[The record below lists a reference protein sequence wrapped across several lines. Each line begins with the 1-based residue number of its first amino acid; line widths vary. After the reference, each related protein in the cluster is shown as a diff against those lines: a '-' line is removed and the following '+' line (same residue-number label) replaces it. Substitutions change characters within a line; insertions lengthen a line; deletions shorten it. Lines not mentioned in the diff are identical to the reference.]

1 MTEWRY
7 NMHACVNI
15 ECFLCVFFSILEVS
29 YSSQTCV
36 NCTFT
41 EQRFYRVQSTTRLV
55 LKSPKVFYPR
65 TKAVVYQTY
74 VFELN
79 RSSLPSMYGTLLRFK
94 SHLWIN
100 WQTIIIQLPSWFWKY
115 ICNKMHY
122 FTKYRDEYHAIQQY
136 SFYDALINTLLI
148 ETNYSRN
155 FWMTVIVYKTT
166 CKMEARRVYVLLD
179 KEADL

>member
-15 ECFLCVFFSILEVS
+15 ECFHCVFFSILEVS

-79 RSSLPSMYGTLLRFK
+79 RSSLPSMYGTLLRFN

-100 WQTIIIQLPSWFWKY
+100 WQTIIIQFPSWFWKY

-122 FTKYRDEYHAIQQY
+122 FTKYRDEYHAIQFLRRSYQY
-136 SFYDALINTLLI
+136 TVNRNELFKKLL
-148 ETNYSRN
+148 NDSY
-155 FWMTVIVYKTT
+155 
-166 CKMEARRVYVLLD
+166 RVQNNMQNGSQTGVRVVR
-179 KEADL
+179 